1 VYCLLLF
8 PRDQGLSQ
16 VDYHTF
22 SGLEIEEPI
31 IITIIEQNQNQED
44 QSVIN

>member
-1 VYCLLLF
+1 MYCLLLF

-31 IITIIEQNQNQED
+31 TVTIIEQNQNQQD